1 MRKTARIRHK
11 TTRKTTRI
19 RHKTTRIDWKV
30 GKLKWSQTKNPRKLG
45 EHCNT
50 VL

>member
-30 GKLKWSQTKNPRKLG
+30 GKLKWSQTKIS
-45 EHCNT
+45 
-50 VL
+50 

>member
-30 GKLKWSQTKNPRKLG
+30 GKLKWSQTKKS
-45 EHCNT
+45 
-50 VL
+50 